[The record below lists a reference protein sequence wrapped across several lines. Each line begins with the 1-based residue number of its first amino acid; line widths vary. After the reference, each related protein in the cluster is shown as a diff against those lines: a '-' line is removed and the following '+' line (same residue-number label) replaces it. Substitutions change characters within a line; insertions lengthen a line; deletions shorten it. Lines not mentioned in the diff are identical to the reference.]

1 MFRFL
6 PKIFLDYP
14 SFWAGVLLSVIF
26 LILFFRYRS
35 RLKNLIFSNLKR
47 VRSFRDSLSITE
59 ESDYNRILY
68 KYIQSLHIASDLVPL
83 EKIIVTPQ
91 CIAPPPSVIPGDET
105 IDPSLLQQT
114 LGYDPAYPEFAVE
127 YFAPTFTL
135 VDSLTKGANI
145 CLVGSPGT
153 GKSVAIADCITT
165 IVKDETERPGM
176 SSKIPFYVE
185 AQHILQQ
192 FPGSDILGIIL
203 AAIQANPVFL
213 TIPNFP
219 KYLTTT
225 INKENAILF
234 IDGLD
239 TLSHTDTNRV
249 ANYIIAL
256 SKTIPTLQV
265 VVAASPSYLGNLIK
279 APLELVSIAPWGQKE
294 KLAFLD
300 KWSKLELSSASL
312 SFPSGSGGPADQ
324 LNIRNSLLVIRGQY
338 FTPLEFTLF
347 AWAAYAGDLT
357 GSAAID
363 AIDSYLRRIL
373 SPSSQSTVRTL
384 ENLAL
389 HALDQEKSS
398 FTKRDINT
406 WLSNITDSAAPELT
420 DEKTSPINRSVQIA
434 LSFGLLQKTG
444 AGGYYFSH
452 PSIAGFL
459 AARGLS
465 RSSDNVIRRILKQP
479 DWSLVHETMRY
490 FSAFN
495 SVQPFLDQQL
505 SDTSLLKTGLLRV
518 CSWLTYIKTSPS
530 EEQNLL
536 RSITQEIYS
545 NPIYLVKLRLVIEL
559 AKSGNPNTGAIFRRL
574 LQSQNPDTRRAAA
587 LGSGFV
593 LDLGSVPLL
602 VSQLNDQ
609 FSSSIAACYA
619 LGKISSPNALE
630 AIADGLLRGD
640 ELMRRAAAESLAHNR
655 SEGHPSLREGITM
668 DDLLVRY
675 AVVHGLSL
683 INEPWSIEILD
694 KMRIDEDEW
703 VVRDLAQ
710 HVFELF
716 QTGSPYIPVPQPPLH
731 TAAWLRTFSEQHNL
745 SVLSPET
752 ALELLLTALEKGS
765 DEQKQAALIYLRLL
779 FNTESIP
786 ALLKLLQ
793 DSNPDVSQL
802 AALTLWFCAPPGF
815 KVTSASGKSS

>member
-14 SFWAGVLLSVIF
+14 SFWAGVLLGTLF
-26 LILFFRYRS
+26 LIFFFRYRS
-35 RLKNLIFSNLKR
+35 RLKNFIFRIIKR
-47 VRSFRDSLSITE
+47 IRSFRDSLSITE

-68 KYIQSLHIASDLVPL
+68 KYVQGLHIASDFAPL
-83 EKIIVTPQ
+83 EKIVVTPQ

-114 LGYDPAYPEFAVE
+114 LGYDPAFPEFAVE

-135 VDSLTKGANI
+135 IDALSKGANI
-145 CLVGSPGT
+145 CLIGAPGT

-165 IVKDETERPGM
+165 LVKGETNHPGL

-192 FPGSDILGIIL
+192 FPGSDILGIAL
-203 AAIQANPVFL
+203 AALQANPVFL

-249 ANYIIAL
+249 ANYIVAL
-256 SKTIPTLQV
+256 CKTIPSLQIV
-265 VVAASPSYLGNLIK
+265 VSASPTYLGNLVK
-279 APLELVSIAPWGQKE
+279 APLEPVSIAPWGKKE
-294 KLAFLD
+294 KYTYL
-300 KWSKLELSSASL
+300 KKCSKLEFFSAS
-312 SFPSGSGGPADQ
+312 PSVPDGPSDHADQ
-324 LNIRNSLLVIRGQY
+324 INIHNSLLVISGQY
-338 FTPLEFTLF
+338 FTPLEFTLI
-347 AWAAYAGDLT
+347 AWASYAGDLA
-357 GSAAID
+357 GSTAVD
-363 AIDSYLRRIL
+363 AIDTYLIRIL
-373 SPSSQSTVRTL
+373 SPLSKNTVRTL

-398 FTKRDINT
+398 FTKRDINA
-406 WLSNITDSAAPELT
+406 WLSNVTDAADPELT
-420 DEKTSPINRSVQIA
+420 DEKTSPINRAVQIA
-434 LSFGLLQKTG
+434 LNFRLLRKTG
-444 AGGYYFSH
+444 PDRFYFSH
-452 PSIAGFL
+452 PTIAGFL

-465 RSSDNVIRRILKQP
+465 RSSDNVIKRILNQP
-479 DWSLVHETMRY
+479 DWSLAHETMRY

-495 SVQPFLDQQL
+495 SVQPFLNQLL
-505 SDTSLLKTGLLRV
+505 SDTSLLKTGLLRA
-518 CSWLTYIKTSPS
+518 CSWLTYIKASAA

-536 RSITQEIYS
+536 RSVTQEIYS

-559 AKSGNPNTGAIFRRL
+559 AKSGNPNTGVIFRRL
-574 LQSQNPDTRRAAA
+574 LQSKSPDTRRAAA
-587 LGSGFV
+587 LGSGFI
-593 LDLGSVPLL
+593 LDLGSVPHLIT
-602 VSQLNDQ
+602 QLNDP

-619 LGKISSPNALE
+619 LGKIASPNALE

-640 ELMRRAAAESLAHNR
+640 ELLRRAAAESLAHNR

-683 INEPWSIEILD
+683 INEPWSMEILD

-710 HVFELF
+710 HIFEIF
-716 QTGSPYIPVPQPPLH
+716 QTGSPYLPTPLPPLH
-731 TAAWLRTFSEQHNL
+731 SAAWLRTFSEQHNL
-745 SVLSPET
+745 AIDSPES

-765 DEQKQAALIYLRLL
+765 AEQKQASLVYLRRF
-779 FNTESIP
+779 FNSETIP
-786 ALLKLLQ
+786 ALITLLQ
-793 DSNPDVSQL
+793 DSNSDVSQL

-815 KVTSASGKSS
+815 KDPSAPG

>member
-14 SFWAGVLLSVIF
+14 SFWAGVLLGTLF
-26 LILFFRYRS
+26 LIFFFRYRS
-35 RLKNLIFSNLKR
+35 RLKNFIFRIIKR
-47 VRSFRDSLSITE
+47 IRSFRDSLSITE

-68 KYIQSLHIASDLVPL
+68 KYVQGLHIASDFAPL
-83 EKIIVTPQ
+83 EKIVVTPQ

-114 LGYDPAYPEFAVE
+114 LGYDPAFPEFAVE

-135 VDSLTKGANI
+135 VDALSKGANI
-145 CLVGSPGT
+145 CLIGAPGT

-165 IVKDETERPGM
+165 LVKGETNHPGL
-176 SSKIPFYVE
+176 SSMVPFYVE

-192 FPGSDILGIIL
+192 FPGSDILGIAL
-203 AAIQANPVFL
+203 AALQANPVFL

-249 ANYIIAL
+249 ANYIVAL
-256 SKTIPTLQV
+256 CKTIPSLQIV
-265 VVAASPSYLGNLIK
+265 VSASPTYLGNLVK
-279 APLELVSIAPWGQKE
+279 APLEPVSIAPWGKKE
-294 KLAFLD
+294 KYTYL
-300 KWSKLELSSASL
+300 KKCSKLEFFSASPSVPDGL
-312 SFPSGSGGPADQ
+312 SDHADQ
-324 LNIRNSLLVIRGQY
+324 INIHNSLLVISGQY
-338 FTPLEFTLF
+338 FTPLEFTLI
-347 AWAAYAGDLT
+347 AWASYAGDLA
-357 GSAAID
+357 GSTAVD
-363 AIDSYLRRIL
+363 AIDTYLIRIL
-373 SPSSQSTVRTL
+373 SPLSKNTVRTL

-398 FTKRDINT
+398 FTKRDINA
-406 WLSNITDSAAPELT
+406 WLSNVTDSADPELT
-420 DEKTSPINRSVQIA
+420 DEKTSPINRAVQIA
-434 LSFGLLQKTG
+434 LNFSLLRKTG
-444 AGGYYFSH
+444 PDRFYFSH
-452 PSIAGFL
+452 PTIAGFL

-465 RSSDNVIRRILKQP
+465 RSSDNVINRILNQP
-479 DWSLVHETMRY
+479 DWSLAHETMRY

-495 SVQPFLDQQL
+495 SVQPFLNRLL
-505 SDTSLLKTGLLRV
+505 SDTSLLKTGLLRA
-518 CSWLTYIKTSPS
+518 CSWLTYIKASAA

-536 RSITQEIYS
+536 RSVTQEIYS

-559 AKSGNPNTGAIFRRL
+559 AKSGNPNTGVIFRRL
-574 LQSQNPDTRRAAA
+574 LQSKSPDTRRAAA
-587 LGSGFV
+587 LGSGFI
-593 LDLGSVPLL
+593 LDLGSVPHLIT
-602 VSQLNDQ
+602 QLNDPS
-609 FSSSIAACYA
+609 SSSIAACYA
-619 LGKISSPNALE
+619 LGKIASPNALE

-640 ELMRRAAAESLAHNR
+640 ELLRRAAAESLAHNR

-683 INEPWSIEILD
+683 INEPWSMEILD

-710 HVFELF
+710 HVFEIF
-716 QTGSPYIPVPQPPLH
+716 QTGSPYLPTPLPPLH
-731 TAAWLRTFSEQHNL
+731 SAAWLRTFSEQHNL
-745 SVLSPET
+745 AIDSPES

-765 DEQKQAALIYLRLL
+765 AEQKQASLVYLRRFL
-779 FNTESIP
+779 NSETIP
-786 ALLKLLQ
+786 ALITLLQ
-793 DSNPDVSQL
+793 DSNSDVSQL

-815 KVTSASGKSS
+815 KDPSAPG

>member
-14 SFWAGVLLSVIF
+14 SFWAGVLLGTLF
-26 LILFFRYRS
+26 LIFFFRYRS
-35 RLKNLIFSNLKR
+35 RLKNFIFRIIKR
-47 VRSFRDSLSITE
+47 IRSFRDSLSITE

-68 KYIQSLHIASDLVPL
+68 KYVQGLHIASDIAPL
-83 EKIIVTPQ
+83 EKIVVTPQ

-114 LGYDPAYPEFAVE
+114 LGYDPAFPEFAVE

-135 VDSLTKGANI
+135 VDALSKGANI
-145 CLVGSPGT
+145 CLIGAPGT

-165 IVKDETERPGM
+165 LVKGETNHPGL
-176 SSKIPFYVE
+176 SSMVPFYVE

-192 FPGSDILGIIL
+192 FPGSDILGIAL
-203 AAIQANPVFL
+203 AALQANPVFL

-234 IDGLD
+234 IDSLD

-249 ANYIIAL
+249 ANYIVAL
-256 SKTIPTLQV
+256 CKTIPSLQI
-265 VVAASPSYLGNLIK
+265 VVAASPTYLGNLVK
-279 APLELVSIAPWGQKE
+279 APLEPVSIAPWGKKE
-294 KLAFLD
+294 KYTYL
-300 KWSKLELSSASL
+300 KKCSKLEFFSAS
-312 SFPSGSGGPADQ
+312 PSVPDEPSDHADQ
-324 LNIRNSLLVIRGQY
+324 INIHNSLLVISGQY
-338 FTPLEFTLF
+338 FTPLEFTLI
-347 AWAAYAGDLT
+347 AWASHAGDLA
-357 GSAAID
+357 GSTAVD
-363 AIDSYLRRIL
+363 AIDTYLIRIL
-373 SPSSQSTVRTL
+373 SPLSKNTVRTL

-398 FTKRDINT
+398 FTKRDINA
-406 WLSNITDSAAPELT
+406 WLSNVTDAADPELT
-420 DEKTSPINRSVQIA
+420 DEKTSPINRAVQIA
-434 LSFGLLQKTG
+434 LNFRLLRKTG
-444 AGGYYFSH
+444 PDRFYFSH
-452 PSIAGFL
+452 PTIAGFL

-465 RSSDNVIRRILKQP
+465 RSSDNVIKRILNQP
-479 DWSLVHETMRY
+479 DWSLAHETMRY

-495 SVQPFLDQQL
+495 SVQPFLNQLL
-505 SDTSLLKTGLLRV
+505 SDTSLLKTGLLRA
-518 CSWLTYIKTSPS
+518 CSWLTYIKASAA

-536 RSITQEIYS
+536 QSVTQEIYS

-559 AKSGNPNTGAIFRRL
+559 AKSGNPNTGVIFRRL
-574 LQSQNPDTRRAAA
+574 LQSKSPDTRRAAA
-587 LGSGFV
+587 LGSGFI
-593 LDLGSVPLL
+593 LDLGSVPHLIT
-602 VSQLNDQ
+602 QLNDP

-619 LGKISSPNALE
+619 LGKIASPNALE

-640 ELMRRAAAESLAHNR
+640 ELLRRAAAESLAHNR

-683 INEPWSIEILD
+683 INEPWSMEILD

-710 HVFELF
+710 HVFEIF
-716 QTGSPYIPVPQPPLH
+716 QTGSPYLPTPLPPLH
-731 TAAWLRTFSEQHNL
+731 SAAWLRTFSEQHNL
-745 SVLSPET
+745 AIDSPES

-765 DEQKQAALIYLRLL
+765 AEQKQASLVYLRRF
-779 FNTESIP
+779 FNSETIP
-786 ALLKLLQ
+786 ALITLLQ
-793 DSNPDVSQL
+793 DSNSDVSQL

-815 KVTSASGKSS
+815 KDPSAPE

>member
-14 SFWAGVLLSVIF
+14 SFWAGVLLGTLF
-26 LILFFRYRS
+26 LIFFFRYRS
-35 RLKNLIFSNLKR
+35 RLKNFIFRIIKR
-47 VRSFRDSLSITE
+47 IRSFRDSLSITE

-68 KYIQSLHIASDLVPL
+68 KYVQGLHIASDFAPL
-83 EKIIVTPQ
+83 EKIVVTPQ

-114 LGYDPAYPEFAVE
+114 LGYDPAFPEFAVE

-135 VDSLTKGANI
+135 IDALSKGANI
-145 CLVGSPGT
+145 CLIGAPGT

-165 IVKDETERPGM
+165 LVKGETNHPGL
-176 SSKIPFYVE
+176 SSMVPFYVE

-192 FPGSDILGIIL
+192 FPGSDILGIAL
-203 AAIQANPVFL
+203 AALQANPVFL

-234 IDGLD
+234 IDDLD

-249 ANYIIAL
+249 ANYIVAL
-256 SKTIPTLQV
+256 CKTIPSLQIV
-265 VVAASPSYLGNLIK
+265 VSASPTYLGNLVK
-279 APLELVSIAPWGQKE
+279 APLEPVSIAPWGKKE
-294 KLAFLD
+294 KYTYL
-300 KWSKLELSSASL
+300 KKCSKLGFFSAS
-312 SFPSGSGGPADQ
+312 PSVPDGVSDHADQ
-324 LNIRNSLLVIRGQY
+324 INIHNSLLVISGQY
-338 FTPLEFTLF
+338 FTPLEFTLI
-347 AWAAYAGDLT
+347 AWASYAGDLA
-357 GSAAID
+357 GSTAVD
-363 AIDSYLRRIL
+363 AIDTYLIRIL
-373 SPSSQSTVRTL
+373 SPLSKNTVRTL

-398 FTKRDINT
+398 FTKRDINA
-406 WLSNITDSAAPELT
+406 WLSNVTDSADPELT
-420 DEKTSPINRSVQIA
+420 DEKTSPINRAVQIA
-434 LSFGLLQKTG
+434 LNFSLLRKTG
-444 AGGYYFSH
+444 PDRFYFSH
-452 PSIAGFL
+452 PTIAGFL

-465 RSSDNVIRRILKQP
+465 RSSDNVIKRILNQP
-479 DWSLVHETMRY
+479 DWSLAHETMRY

-495 SVQPFLDQQL
+495 SVQPFLNRLL
-505 SDTSLLKTGLLRV
+505 SDTSLLKTGLLRA
-518 CSWLTYIKTSPS
+518 CSWLTYIKASAA

-536 RSITQEIYS
+536 RSVTQEIYS

-559 AKSGNPNTGAIFRRL
+559 AKSGNPNTGVIFRRL
-574 LQSQNPDTRRAAA
+574 LQSKSPDTRRAAA
-587 LGSGFV
+587 LGSGFI
-593 LDLGSVPLL
+593 LDLGSVPHLIT
-602 VSQLNDQ
+602 QLNDPS
-609 FSSSIAACYA
+609 SSSIAACYA
-619 LGKISSPNALE
+619 LGKIASPNALE

-640 ELMRRAAAESLAHNR
+640 ELLRRAAAESLAHNR

-683 INEPWSIEILD
+683 INEPWSMEILD

-710 HVFELF
+710 HVFEIF
-716 QTGSPYIPVPQPPLH
+716 QTGSPYLPTPLPPLH
-731 TAAWLRTFSEQHNL
+731 SAAWLRTFSEQHNL
-745 SVLSPET
+745 AIDSPES

-765 DEQKQAALIYLRLL
+765 AEQKQASLVYLRRF
-779 FNTESIP
+779 FNSETIP
-786 ALLKLLQ
+786 ALITLLQ
-793 DSNPDVSQL
+793 DSNSDVSQL

-815 KVTSASGKSS
+815 KDPSAPG

>member
-14 SFWAGVLLSVIF
+14 SFWAGVLLGTLF
-26 LILFFRYRS
+26 LIFFFRYRS
-35 RLKNLIFSNLKR
+35 RLKNFIFRIIKR
-47 VRSFRDSLSITE
+47 IRSFRDSLSITE

-68 KYIQSLHIASDLVPL
+68 KYVQGLHIASDFAPL
-83 EKIIVTPQ
+83 EKIVVTPQ

-114 LGYDPAYPEFAVE
+114 LGYDPAFPEFAVE

-135 VDSLTKGANI
+135 IDALSKGANI
-145 CLVGSPGT
+145 CLIGAPGT

-165 IVKDETERPGM
+165 LVKGETNHPGL
-176 SSKIPFYVE
+176 SSMVPFYVE

-192 FPGSDILGIIL
+192 FPGSDILGIAL
-203 AAIQANPVFL
+203 AALQANPVFL

-234 IDGLD
+234 IDDLD

-249 ANYIIAL
+249 ANYIVAL
-256 SKTIPTLQV
+256 CKTIPSLQIV
-265 VVAASPSYLGNLIK
+265 VSASPTYLGNLVK
-279 APLELVSIAPWGQKE
+279 APLEPVSIAPWGKKE
-294 KLAFLD
+294 KYTYL
-300 KWSKLELSSASL
+300 KKCSKLEFFSAS
-312 SFPSGSGGPADQ
+312 PSVPDGPSDHADQ
-324 LNIRNSLLVIRGQY
+324 INIHNSLLVISGQY
-338 FTPLEFTLF
+338 FTPLEFTLI
-347 AWAAYAGDLT
+347 AWASYAGDLA
-357 GSAAID
+357 GSTAVD
-363 AIDSYLRRIL
+363 AIDTYLIRIL
-373 SPSSQSTVRTL
+373 SPLSKNTVRTL

-398 FTKRDINT
+398 FTKRDINA
-406 WLSNITDSAAPELT
+406 WLSNVTDAADPELT
-420 DEKTSPINRSVQIA
+420 DEKTSPINRAVQIA
-434 LSFGLLQKTG
+434 LNFSLLRKTG
-444 AGGYYFSH
+444 PDRFYFSH
-452 PSIAGFL
+452 PTIAGFL

-465 RSSDNVIRRILKQP
+465 RSSDNVIKRILNQP
-479 DWSLVHETMRY
+479 DWSLAHETMRY

-495 SVQPFLDQQL
+495 SVQPFLNRLL
-505 SDTSLLKTGLLRV
+505 SDTSLLKTGLLRA
-518 CSWLTYIKTSPS
+518 CSWLTYIKASAA

-536 RSITQEIYS
+536 RSVTQEIYS

-559 AKSGNPNTGAIFRRL
+559 AKSGNPNTGVIFRRL
-574 LQSQNPDTRRAAA
+574 LQSKSPDTRRAAA
-587 LGSGFV
+587 LGSGFI
-593 LDLGSVPLL
+593 LDLGSVPHLIT
-602 VSQLNDQ
+602 QLNDPS
-609 FSSSIAACYA
+609 SSSIAACYA
-619 LGKISSPNALE
+619 LGKIASPNALE

-640 ELMRRAAAESLAHNR
+640 ELLRRAAAESLAHNR

-683 INEPWSIEILD
+683 INEPWSMEILD

-710 HVFELF
+710 HVFEIF
-716 QTGSPYIPVPQPPLH
+716 QTGSPYLPTPLPPLH
-731 TAAWLRTFSEQHNL
+731 SAAWLRTFSEQHNL
-745 SVLSPET
+745 AIDSPES

-765 DEQKQAALIYLRLL
+765 AEQKQASLVYLRRF
-779 FNTESIP
+779 FNSETIP
-786 ALLKLLQ
+786 ALITLLQ
-793 DSNPDVSQL
+793 DSNSDVSQL

-815 KVTSASGKSS
+815 KDPSAPG

>member
-14 SFWAGVLLSVIF
+14 SFWAGVLLTTIF
-26 LILFFRYRS
+26 LILFFRYRL
-35 RLKNLIFSNLKR
+35 RIKNRIFSILKSI
-47 VRSFRDSLSITE
+47 RSFRDSLSITE

-68 KYIQSLHIASDLVPL
+68 KYIQGLHIASDFVPL

-105 IDPSLLQQT
+105 LDPSLLQQT
-114 LGYDPAYPEFAVE
+114 LGYDPAFPEFAVE
-127 YFAPTFTL
+127 YYAPTFTL
-135 VDSLTKGANI
+135 FDSLTKGANI
-145 CLVGSPGT
+145 CLIGSPGT

-165 IVKDETERPGM
+165 IVKGETERPGM

-203 AAIQANPVFL
+203 AAIQSNPVFL

-219 KYLTTT
+219 KYLTAT

-239 TLSHTDTNRV
+239 TLSHTDTNRI
-249 ANYIIAL
+249 ANYLIAL

-265 VVAASPSYLGNLIK
+265 VVAASSSYLGNLIK
-279 APLELVSIAPWGQKE
+279 APLEVVAIAPWGQKE
-294 KLAFLD
+294 KQAFLD
-300 KWSKLELSSASL
+300 KFSKLEFSSASP
-312 SFPSGSGGPADQ
+312 SVPSGSGDSADQ
-324 LNIRNSLLVIRGQY
+324 LNIQNSLLVIRGQY

-347 AWAAYAGDLT
+347 AWSAYAGDLT

-373 SPSSQSTVRTL
+373 SPSSQNTVRTL

-420 DEKTSPINRSVQIA
+420 DEKTSPINRAVQIA
-434 LSFGLLQKTG
+434 HSFGLLQKTG
-444 AGGYYFSH
+444 PDGFYFSH

-505 SDTSLLKTGLLRV
+505 TDTSLLKTGLLRA
-518 CSWLTYIKTSPS
+518 CSWLTYIKTSPT
-530 EEQNLL
+530 EEQKLL
-536 RSITQEIYS
+536 RSITQEIYT

-574 LQSQNPDTRRAAA
+574 LQSQSPDTRRAAA

-602 VSQLNDQ
+602 ISQLNDQ

-619 LGKISSPNALE
+619 LGKIASPNALE
-630 AIADGLLRGD
+630 AVADGLLRGD
-640 ELMRRAAAESLAHNR
+640 ELLRRAAAESLAHNR

-716 QTGSPYIPVPQPPLH
+716 QTGSPYLPVPQPPLH

-745 SVLSPET
+745 AVHSPES

-765 DEQKQAALIYLRLL
+765 DEQKQAALIYLRRL
-779 FNTESIP
+779 FNSESIP

-815 KVTSASGKSS
+815 KFTSASEKES